1 MNFGPVP
8 RVALPFTCHMLQQ
21 AAAEDVEVK
30 ASKRGVVAAMF
41 AT

>member
-1 MNFGPVP
+1 
-8 RVALPFTCHMLQQ
+8 MLQQ